1 MISFDA
7 HQLPCWDWAVVSN
20 CSRVLNPASQG
31 YFDSHSA
38 EIAMVYGSINPSSR
52 CRIWQQQPVLSRK
65 GNRSGLPHC
74 RITDSVMHEY
84 HTKASVVPGICSVGA
99 VLTVIWLAV
108 VIEYVV
114 LGIANRWQ
122 TELTVVVR
130 WKQ

>member
-1 MISFDA
+1 
-7 HQLPCWDWAVVSN
+7 
-20 CSRVLNPASQG
+20 
-31 YFDSHSA
+31 
-38 EIAMVYGSINPSSR
+38 
-52 CRIWQQQPVLSRK
+52 
-65 GNRSGLPHC
+65 
-74 RITDSVMHEY
+74 MHEY